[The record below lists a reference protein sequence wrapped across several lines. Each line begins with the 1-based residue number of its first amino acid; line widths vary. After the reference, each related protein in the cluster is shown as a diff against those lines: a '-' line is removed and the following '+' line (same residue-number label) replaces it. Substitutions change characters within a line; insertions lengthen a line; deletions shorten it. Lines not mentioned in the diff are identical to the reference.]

1 MVNLN
6 FTGLIAIAGG
16 IYGLLAAFG
25 IVRVSKNQRA
35 NDEWLRKFGSVLKI
49 LSPVVIL
56 FGVAELFGIL
66 K

>member
-1 MVNLN
+1 VNLN

-16 IYGLLAAFG
+16 IYGLLAAFR
-25 IVRVSKNQRA
+25 IVRVSKNQPS
-35 NDEWLRKFGSVLKI
+35 NDEWLRKFGSALKI

>member
-1 MVNLN
+1 MGNLN
-6 FTGLIAIAGG
+6 FSGLIAVAGG
-16 IYGLLAAFG
+16 IYGLLAAFS
-25 IVRVSKNQRA
+25 IVRVSKNQPA

-56 FGVAELFGIL
+56 FGVAELFGVL